1 MFMCSVCPLIVEN
14 GQSLNHSSQ
23 MKTNVVYTKTPS
35 VTLVVCGRIEKDRML
50 PGVEK
55 RS

>member
-1 MFMCSVCPLIVEN
+1 MF
-14 GQSLNHSSQ
+14 
-23 MKTNVVYTKTPS
+23 VYTKTPS
-35 VTLVVCGRIEKDRML
+35 VTLFVCERIEEDQML